1 MKQVHTID
9 LRWAWEQLPTEDL
22 EAMLSAEL
30 DRKLPADE
38 KVLLLLH
45 ILEDR
50 QKDQP
55 LELTPRE
62 REAWERYKRKA
73 EARKQ
78 KRKLPARWL
87 SLAASVVLVVAVLFA
102 AVPQQAQAETFWE
115 MLQRMTSTVMEY
127 FSPRDKFDDAK
138 ANYSFVTDNP
148 GLQQVYDAAV
158 ELGATEPV
166 VPMWLPDGY
175 MIQSILEKNTP
186 MSKGI
191 WVSFLNNG
199 DEIIYKLDVYDGEPA
214 HQYYKDDT
222 HYESREWDGTVYQ
235 VSRNINRWIVVW
247 TKENIECIL
256 TLECPEET
264 LEKILRSIYVTEA
277 D

>member
-30 DRKLPADE
+30 DRKPPADE

-158 ELGATEPV
+158 ELGVKEPV
-166 VPMWLPDGY
+166 VPMWLPGNPELIEMDSY
-175 MIQSILEKNTP
+175 KSP
-186 MSKGI
+186 MSSG
-191 WVSFLNNG
+191 LCATLNG
-199 DEIIYKLDVYDGEPA
+199 DGNEIVFKLDVYNGEPA

-222 HYESREWDGTVYQ
+222 HYESREWDGTTYRIT
-235 VSRNINRWIVVW
+235 RNGERWVVVW
-247 TKENIECIL
+247 EKENIECSM
-256 TLECPEET
+256 TLDCQEET
-264 LEKILRSIYVTEA
+264 LQRILRSIYVTE
-277 D
+277 DN